1 MRPVFLDCDTGID
14 DSLAIGYLLASPEIH
29 LVGVG
34 TCNGNIDAVQA
45 ARNTLDLIALAG
57 RTDVPVAIGAANFYK
72 TKFEGG
78 VPHIH
83 GHNGIGDVTIPRGA
97 RDPEAGIDAPGLLID
112 LANKY
117 NGALEV
123 VSVGPVTNLAHALD
137 RDPSLPGKV
146 KKLVS
151 MGGAALAP
159 GNISAVAEANIGN
172 DPEGAAK
179 VVQADWDFTLV
190 PLDVTMNHQLFEED
204 RKSLLAAPSAFSRAL
219 GEILDLYFNFYMSI
233 YGERSCALHDPLA
246 AAILVGGIKPSK
258 APIVPMVVDD
268 TFGPGRGQTLCDMR
282 GQRAG
287 TFDHEGLK
295 TRVVLETDKPLRPHL
310 IERLLTFDAPR

>member
-14 DSLAIGYLLASPEIH
+14 DSLAIGYLLASPEIQ

-57 RTDVPVAIGAANFYK
+57 RSDVPVAIGAPDFYK
-72 TKFEGG
+72 VKFAGG

-83 GHNGIGDVTIPRGA
+83 GHNGIGDIEIPRAA
-97 RDPEAGIDAPGLLID
+97 RDPETSLDAAGLLID

-117 NGALEV
+117 GGDLEV

-137 RDPSLPGKV
+137 RDPALPGKV
-146 KKLVS
+146 KKLVT
-151 MGGAALAP
+151 MGGAALVP

-172 DPEGAAK
+172 DPEAAAK
-179 VVQADWDFTLV
+179 LLQADWDFTLV

-204 RKSLLAAPSAFSRAL
+204 RMALLAAPTAFARAL
-219 GEILDLYFNFYMSI
+219 GEILDLYFNFYRGV
-233 YGERSCALHDPLA
+233 YGARSCALHDPLA
-246 AAILVGGIKPSK
+246 AALLVGGVKPSK
-258 APIVPMVVDD
+258 APIVPILVDD
-268 TFGPGRGQTLCDMR
+268 TNGPGRGQTLCDMR

-287 TFDHEGLK
+287 LFDHPGLK
-295 TRVVLETDKPLRPHL
+295 TRVVLETDNPLRPHL
-310 IERLLTFDAPR
+310 IERLLNFRLPH

>member
-14 DSLAIGYLLASPEIH
+14 DSLAIGYLLASPEIQ

-57 RTDVPVAIGAANFYK
+57 RSDVPVAIGASDFYK

-97 RDPEAGIDAPGLLID
+97 RDPEAGVDAAGLLID

-117 NGALEV
+117 GGELEV

-137 RDPSLPGKV
+137 RDPSLAGKV
-146 KKLVS
+146 KKVVS

-172 DPEGAAK
+172 DPIMPSTKVSPAPPASVSATPASHQVHVEREGS
-179 VVQADWDFTLV
+179 F
-190 PLDVTMNHQLFEED
+190 MG
-204 RKSLLAAPSAFSRAL
+204 AF
-219 GEILDLYFNFYMSI
+219 
-233 YGERSCALHDPLA
+233 CQ
-246 AAILVGGIKPSK
+246 
-258 APIVPMVVDD
+258 
-268 TFGPGRGQTLCDMR
+268 PGRGSRRIGWQIKR
-282 GQRAG
+282 R
-287 TFDHEGLK
+287 
-295 TRVVLETDKPLRPHL
+295 
-310 IERLLTFDAPR
+310 